1 MDTLITPPILLEDN
15 KNKSSPSPPIDQQLD
30 NDIARRSFYGIIST
44 GSPICTF
51 TTKCQNRSVPGSNY
65 CGPHGGK
72 LTLRDDN
79 TIGIIGPGTYRAIAS
94 LAGLNHRYVSQVL
107 QGKSN
112 PTQRVLDKIAQVV
125 GVDVGWLLRYIDEK
139 KTEND

>member
-15 KNKSSPSPPIDQQLD
+15 KNKSSPID
-30 NDIARRSFYGIIST
+30 ISTIIST
-44 GSPICTF
+44 GTPYCRHED
-51 TTKCQNRSVPGSNY
+51 KQCGNRSVPGSNY

-72 LTLRDDN
+72 LTLRDDG

-125 GVDVGWLLRYIDEK
+125 GVDVSWLINYIDAK
-139 KTEND
+139 KRRA